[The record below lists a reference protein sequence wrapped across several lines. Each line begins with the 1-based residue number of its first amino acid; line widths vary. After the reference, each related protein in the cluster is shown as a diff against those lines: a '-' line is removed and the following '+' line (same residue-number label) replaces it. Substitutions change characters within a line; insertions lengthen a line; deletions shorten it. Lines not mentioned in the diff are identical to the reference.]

1 MRKHRAQSFGAL
13 NAFEV
18 PDRRSKGRH
27 EGTGCKVP
35 LKVRK
40 ARQSWG
46 EDSPQR
52 PWKGLSVLRA
62 AATPRCKSKDSGLR
76 PSSPAIALSSS
87 ATPGVGLASLTVRL
101 PACQTGGSST
111 EEGGVGTPGSI
122 VSINSTGESVKGGDE

>member
-1 MRKHRAQSFGAL
+1 MAHFNLFPDQQKDGEMRKHRAQSFGAL

-27 EGTGCKVP
+27 EGTGCKV
-35 LKVRK
+35 RK
-40 ARQSWG
+40 ARKSWG

-52 PWKGLSVLRA
+52 PWKVSALRA
-62 AATPRCKSKDSGLR
+62 TATPRRKSKDSGLR

-101 PACQTGGSST
+101 PACQKEGSST
-111 EEGGVGTPGSI
+111 EEGDVGPPGSI
-122 VSINSTGESVKGGDE
+122 N

>member
-1 MRKHRAQSFGAL
+1 MAHFNLFPDQQKDGEMRKHRAQSCGAL

-27 EGTGCKVP
+27 EGTGCKV
-35 LKVRK
+35 RK
-40 ARQSWG
+40 ARKSWG
-46 EDSPQR
+46 EDSPQL

-62 AATPRCKSKDSGLR
+62 AATPRRKSEDSGLQ

-101 PACQTGGSST
+101 PACQKGGSST
-111 EEGGVGTPGSI
+111 EGGDVGTPG
-122 VSINSTGESVKGGDE
+122 